1 MCTFKSAR
9 GNKITEQYL
18 FVRRNGGIILCTW
31 QREEFGKAFSSIAG
45 LNKEEI
51 RMRRGNNGETA
62 YFYKEL

>member
-1 MCTFKSAR
+1 MCTRKSA
-9 GNKITEQYL
+9 GGSKITEQYL

-31 QREEFGKAFSSIAG
+31 QREEFGEAFSSTAR

-51 RMRRGNNGETA
+51 RMRRGSNGETA